1 MRAGL
6 GRRIEEAGGQEVES
20 ILKSNMP
27 SSNLLTSLFTLEKKF
42 TYEKKLTSL
51 AIASH
56 FQFKGNKCV

>member
-27 SSNLLTSLFTLEKKF
+27 SSNLLTSLFALEKKI
-42 TYEKKLTSL
+42 YL
-51 AIASH
+51 
-56 FQFKGNKCV
+56 